1 MTTDT
6 EPKLAAPGAGLP
18 APELFVARKLFALKC
33 DAGSREKFI
42 AVFKDERAKIKALLE
57 SCPTEQCGERV
68 LIPRLRGL
76 EDSSRNWSIWMTLDH
91 LRIVNGGVGAFVT
104 ELIQERVPG
113 ELIGTADLK
122 PSPGVTGAVES
133 EYEQGCDDFLDH
145 LANAGELKTKALYP
159 HPWFGPMD
167 AFQWLALASMHM
179 GIHRKQIAAIIS
191 GLTP

>member
-1 MTTDT
+1 MTAIT

-18 APELFVARKLFALKC
+18 APELFVAKKLFVLKC
-33 DAGSREKFI
+33 RAGSRGKFI
-42 AVFKDERAKIKALLE
+42 ADFKDERAKIKALLDTCSSE
-57 SCPTEQCGERV
+57 RRGERV

-91 LRIVNGGVGAFVT
+91 LRIVNRGVGAFVS

-122 PSPGVTGAVES
+122 PSPGVTEAVES
-133 EYEQGCDDFLDH
+133 EFEKSCDEFLDH
-145 LANAGELKTKALYP
+145 LANPGELKTKAVYP